1 MSSAAMARSAGATAV
16 VATRVGTRRDA
27 TRVVDV
33 ASFWSRRAS
42 SRRARLTTRLASSA
56 ARDAEAAAED
66 EDIVEKASPAALI
79 VEDEPAVADPVAA
92 EADPTMMDAGEPE
105 PTPEPSQPASA
116 EERQRTGDVEDLLSL
131 TRDKPPM
138 FFSPSASDLTLT
150 PPDVDK
156 PLMLYVPGLDGT
168 GFAASTQFERLER
181 SFDLK
186 VMHVQPTDRSDFG
199 TLVDTIATF
208 LEEETARRADAGE
221 KPRPGFNAKAK
232 KKKFSR
238 DA

>member
-33 ASFWSRRAS
+33 ASFGSRRAS

-92 EADPTMMDAGEPE
+92 EADPTMEAE
-105 PTPEPSQPASA
+105 PTPEPSQPASK
-116 EERQRTGDVEDLLSL
+116 SL
-131 TRDKPPM
+131 
-138 FFSPSASDLTLT
+138 
-150 PPDVDK
+150 
-156 PLMLYVPGLDGT
+156 
-168 GFAASTQFERLER
+168 
-181 SFDLK
+181 
-186 VMHVQPTDRSDFG
+186 
-199 TLVDTIATF
+199 
-208 LEEETARRADAGE
+208 
-221 KPRPGFNAKAK
+221 
-232 KKKFSR
+232 
-238 DA
+238 

>member
-1 MSSAAMARSAGATAV
+1 MYKRQGATAV

-33 ASFWSRRAS
+33 ASFGSRRAS

-66 EDIVEKASPAALI
+66 ADIAEKASPAALT

-92 EADPTMMDAGEPE
+92 EADPTMEAEEPE

-156 PLMLYVPGLDGT
+156 PLMLYVL
-168 GFAASTQFERLER
+168 SLI
-181 SFDLK
+181 
-186 VMHVQPTDRSDFG
+186 H
-199 TLVDTIATF
+199 I
-208 LEEETARRADAGE
+208 
-221 KPRPGFNAKAK
+221 
-232 KKKFSR
+232 
-238 DA
+238 